1 MTQKISKLEIKKRKQ
16 MKQRQTLQEEDQI
29 ELAAAGFIT
38 LCQFC
43 GRHYVLTDRGK
54 EIIRKEYQLMQQTE
68 VPAIADSPT
77 TRKKWF
83 GLI

>member
-1 MTQKISKLEIKKRKQ
+1 
-16 MKQRQTLQEEDQI
+16 MKQRQTLQEEDKI
-29 ELAAAGFIT
+29 ELAAAGLIT

-54 EIIRKEYQLMQQTE
+54 EIIRKEYQLRHQTE
-68 VPAIADSPT
+68 LPDITDKTT

>member
-1 MTQKISKLEIKKRKQ
+1 MTPKLSKLEIKKRKM
-16 MKQRQTLQEEDQI
+16 MKQRRMLQEEDKI
-29 ELAAAGFIT
+29 ELAEAGFIT
-38 LCQFC
+38 LCQLC

-54 EIIRKEYQLMQQTE
+54 EIIRAEHQLMQQTE
-68 VPAIADSPT
+68 LPEITDKTT